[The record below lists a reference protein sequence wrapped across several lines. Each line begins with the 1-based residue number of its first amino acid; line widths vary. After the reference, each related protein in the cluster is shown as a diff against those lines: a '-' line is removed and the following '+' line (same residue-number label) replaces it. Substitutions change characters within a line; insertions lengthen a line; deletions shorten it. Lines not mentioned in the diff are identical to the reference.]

1 MKSIFRKQ
9 NEHHFVLSTT
19 LLFSIHLTHF
29 EVPVTIYALEGKA
42 YYRKSFFS
50 GFQQHKIALSEK
62 CSLLPNREV
71 C

>member
-42 YYRKSFFS
+42 YYRKRFFF
-50 GFQQHKIALSEK
+50 GIPATQN
-62 CSLLPNREV
+62 CSIRKV
-71 C
+71 FTSA